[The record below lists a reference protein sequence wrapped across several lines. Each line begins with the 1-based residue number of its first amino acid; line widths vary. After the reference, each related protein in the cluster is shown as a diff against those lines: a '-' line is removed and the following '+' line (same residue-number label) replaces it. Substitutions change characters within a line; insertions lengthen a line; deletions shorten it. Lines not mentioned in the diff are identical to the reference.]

1 MRLVHFFIML
11 SVFISWLCDQSPVIK
26 DLNITIQQL
35 QEKIIENEEILLLD
49 VRTRG
54 EFEGPLGHLPGSLLI
69 PVQELEQ
76 RFIELNQYKEKEIVV
91 ICRSGNRSV
100 SATKILISKGFNAV
114 NVIGGMKAWNKSKKT
129 I

>member
-1 MRLVHFFIML
+1 MRLVHFFIIL
-11 SVFISWLCDQSPVIK
+11 SVFISWLCDQRPIVK

>member
-1 MRLVHFFIML
+1 MRLVHFFIIL
-11 SVFISWLCDQSPVIK
+11 SVFINWLCDQRPVVK

-114 NVIGGMKAWNKSKKT
+114 NVIGGMKAWNKSKET

>member
-1 MRLVHFFIML
+1 MRLVHFFIIL
-11 SVFISWLCDQSPVIK
+11 SVFINWLCDQRPVVK

-69 PVQELEQ
+69 PVQ
-76 RFIELNQYKEKEIVV
+76 
-91 ICRSGNRSV
+91 
-100 SATKILISKGFNAV
+100 
-114 NVIGGMKAWNKSKKT
+114 
-129 I
+129 

>member
-1 MRLVHFFIML
+1 MRLVHFFIIL

>member
-1 MRLVHFFIML
+1 MRLVHFFIIL
-11 SVFISWLCDQSPVIK
+11 SVFISWLCDQRPVVK

>member
-1 MRLVHFFIML
+1 MRLVHFFIIL
-11 SVFISWLCDQSPVIK
+11 SVFINWLCDQRPVVK